1 MSKDKRIRGLHGR
14 EVSLYDNE
22 LKRREQDNRSYM
34 MELAPEAL
42 LQNYYLEAGIGQ
54 VFGGKIL
61 KHSGWE
67 DPTCQL
73 RGHFLGHYLSASA
86 MRYHETGDIEII
98 AKANAI
104 VSELHLCQKENGG
117 QWAASIPEK
126 YFTWIAKGKA
136 VWAPHYT
143 VHKTFMGLLDMYRYA
158 DNKEALDVAV
168 EFSKWFDEYT
178 SDKTREEMDNI
189 LDFET
194 GGMLEVWAD
203 LLEFTGCE
211 RYKRLIERYYRGRL
225 FDPLLDG
232 VDVLSNMH
240 ANTTIPE
247 AIGCMRVY
255 EVTGEERFYKIAQAY
270 WDMAVKKRESFV
282 TGGQTLGEIWTPAG
296 DMRARLGEKNQ
307 EHCTVYNMMRL
318 ADMLFRY
325 NGEPE
330 YLDYIER
337 NLYNG
342 IMAQGYYKG
351 GHTNGQTDEY
361 PDEGLITYFLP
372 LNAGSRKGWGS
383 KTSDFFCCHGTLV
396 QANAAHNK
404 YLYYTDDKSVYTGV
418 YADSD
423 LKVNLAGENV
433 LIRQRRDSLSGSMH
447 SGSTSSALQG
457 IDEKTHM
464 YPHHPNL
471 MWINFEIECVNPA
484 EWTMHLR
491 KPSWLKR
498 DPEVLLNGEVLKAD
512 TDEYGYI
519 SICRTWSD
527 KDVLS
532 FIMPMDV
539 YCSRLAGTEDVY
551 AYSYGPYAL
560 AGLTDDERILY
571 SFGHDKENLITHDGE
586 REWGFWKDTFKTV
599 YQDHGFRF
607 VPLYSIGYEKY
618 QVYFKI
624 CDM

>member
-117 QWAASIPEK
+117 QWVASIPEK

-282 TGGQTLGEIWTPAG
+282 TGGQTLGEIWTP
-296 DMRARLGEKNQ
+296 
-307 EHCTVYNMMRL
+307 
-318 ADMLFRY
+318 
-325 NGEPE
+325 
-330 YLDYIER
+330 
-337 NLYNG
+337 
-342 IMAQGYYKG
+342 
-351 GHTNGQTDEY
+351 
-361 PDEGLITYFLP
+361 
-372 LNAGSRKGWGS
+372 
-383 KTSDFFCCHGTLV
+383 
-396 QANAAHNK
+396 
-404 YLYYTDDKSVYTGV
+404 
-418 YADSD
+418 
-423 LKVNLAGENV
+423 
-433 LIRQRRDSLSGSMH
+433 
-447 SGSTSSALQG
+447 
-457 IDEKTHM
+457 
-464 YPHHPNL
+464 
-471 MWINFEIECVNPA
+471 EI
-484 EWTMHLR
+484 
-491 KPSWLKR
+491 
-498 DPEVLLNGEVLKAD
+498 
-512 TDEYGYI
+512 
-519 SICRTWSD
+519 
-527 KDVLS
+527 
-532 FIMPMDV
+532 
-539 YCSRLAGTEDVY
+539 
-551 AYSYGPYAL
+551 
-560 AGLTDDERILY
+560 
-571 SFGHDKENLITHDGE
+571 
-586 REWGFWKDTFKTV
+586 
-599 YQDHGFRF
+599 
-607 VPLYSIGYEKY
+607 
-618 QVYFKI
+618 
-624 CDM
+624 

>member
-1 MSKDKRIRGLHGR
+1 MSKDRKIKNQNDRNTSLRDSGLLGR
-14 EVSLYDNE
+14 EN
-22 LKRREQDNRSYM
+22 DNRAYM
-34 MELAPEAL
+34 MELSSEAL

-54 VFGGKIL
+54 VFGSKKMLHG
-61 KHSGWE
+61 GWE

-73 RGHFLGHYLSASA
+73 RGHFLGHFLSAAA
-86 MRYHETGDIEII
+86 MRYHENGDEELI

-104 VSELHLCQKENGG
+104 VSELHVCQRENGG

-126 YFTWIAKGKA
+126 YFTWIAKGKS

-158 DNKEALDVAV
+158 GNKEALDVAV

-178 SDKTREEMDNI
+178 ADKTREEMDDI

-194 GGMLEVWAD
+194 GGMLEIWAD
-203 LLEFTGCE
+203 LLEHTGCE

-270 WDMAVKKRESFV
+270 WDMAVEKRGCFV
-282 TGGQTLGEIWTPAG
+282 TGGQTMGEIWTPMHSMAE
-296 DMRARLGEKNQ
+296 RLGEKNQ

-325 NGEPE
+325 NGESK
-330 YLDYIER
+330 YLYYIER

-342 IMAQGYYKG
+342 IMAQGYYRS
-351 GHTNGQTDEY
+351 GHTNGQTPEY
-361 PDEGLITYFLP
+361 PEEGLITYFLP
-372 LNAGSRKGWGS
+372 LYAGGKKGWGS
-383 KTSDFFCCHGTLV
+383 KTGDFFCCHGTLV
-396 QANAAHNK
+396 QANAAHNR
-404 YLYYTDDKSVYTGV
+404 YLYYSDDKGIYAGV

-423 LKVNLAGENV
+423 YNFNIGGDKV
-433 LIRQRRDSLSGSMH
+433 LIKQRRDSLSGSMH

-471 MWINFEIECVNPA
+471 IWINLDIECVKST
-484 EWTMHLR
+484 EWALHLR

-498 DPEVLLNGEVLKAD
+498 EPEVLVNDEKVSTVTD
-512 TDEYGYI
+512 TDGFITI
-519 SICRTWSD
+519 SRVWSD
-527 KDVLS
+527 KDRVS
-532 FIMPMDV
+532 FIMPMDI
-539 YCSRLAGTEDVY
+539 YCTALEGAEDVY
-551 AYSYGPYAL
+551 AYSYGPYVL
-560 AGLTDDERILY
+560 AGLTPDERILN
-571 SFGHDKENLITHDGE
+571 SCGHNKEELIMHDGE
-586 REWGFWKDTFKTV
+586 REWGFWKDMFKTV
-599 YQDHGFRF
+599 YQDHGIRF
-607 VPLYSIGYEKY
+607 VPLYTIGYERY
-618 QVYFKI
+618 QVYFRI
-624 CDM
+624 I